1 MTTNKSPA
9 TASYASDLHAPL
21 RENVRLLGDMLGET
35 LREHGGEVLFDRVE
49 RIRRLAVDAR
59 AGRANV
65 GVLTAELATLDGAEL
80 LHVVRAFNQFLN
92 LANIAEQHHRVRMR
106 RQAARA
112 VDQPPAE
119 GSLAALAAAFRQRGV
134 APAALAAAMR
144 GLSVE
149 LVLTAHPTEV
159 TRRTLMHKYDDIA
172 GLLATLDHDDLTPAE
187 RAAALEALR
196 GRVSAAWHT
205 DEIRRARPSPVD
217 EAKWGFA
224 TIEQTLWHALPQFL
238 RELDGWLR
246 ATTGAGL
253 PLDAAPVRFASWM
266 GGDRDGNP
274 FVTHAVTRE
283 VVLLAR
289 WQAAD
294 LFLRDIEQ
302 LQGELSMHAAGAT
315 LRALVGDVRE
325 PYRVILKGLRDRLR
339 NTRAWV
345 EMQLDKQTG
354 DAAHH
359 SHHHAHNQAHNVP
372 ANNPPDIITC
382 DADLRAPLQLVY
394 DSLTACGMGRIADGL
409 LADTLRRVAAFGA
422 CLLRLDIRQEST
434 RHTDAL
440 SAITQWLDIGDYRG
454 WDEVQRQRFLI
465 AELANHRPL
474 TSEDFRASPLRDE
487 NVREVLDTFA
497 MIAAMPRSALGVY
510 VISMAGAPSDVL
522 AVLLLQKNAGAD
534 QSSPPDLLPIV
545 PLFET
550 LADLSGA
557 AATMEALLTIPV
569 YRAHINDYQ
578 QVMIGYSDSAKDAG
592 YLAASWAQY
601 RAQEALTA
609 VCARKNIRLELFHG
623 RGGSISRGGTPT
635 RQALLSQPPGS
646 INGRIRVTEQG
657 EMIRFK
663 LGLAGVALETLEI
676 YVASTLEATL
686 LPPPAPEPVWRALME
701 ELTNISVTSYRD
713 VVRGEPCF
721 VDYFRTVTP
730 ELELQSL
737 ALGSRPAKRRA
748 EGGIETLR
756 AIPWV
761 FAWTQIR
768 LMLPAWLGTD
778 AALAWLR
785 AHPEHAG
792 TFRAMLA
799 QWPYFRSVLDMLEMV
814 LAKTD
819 NGIAAYYEAHL
830 ADDAL
835 KPLGESL
842 RARLDVTVRDL
853 LALIEHQALLE
864 TNPVMQ
870 WSIAVRNPYA
880 DPLHL
885 LQAELIR
892 RHRAAAGNVDPA
904 IALALKVTIA
914 GIAAGMRNTG

>member
-9 TASYASDLHAPL
+9 TEACVPDLHAPL
-21 RENVRLLGDMLGET
+21 RENVRLLGEMLGAT
-35 LREHGGEVLFDRVE
+35 LREHGGAALFDRVE

-59 AGRANV
+59 AGRADA

-119 GSLAALAAAFRQRGV
+119 GSLAALAAALRQRGV

-246 ATTGAGL
+246 ATTGEGL

-302 LQGELSMHAAGAT
+302 LQGELSMHAAGDV
-315 LRALVGDVRE
+315 LRTQVGDVRE

-345 EMQLDKQTG
+345 EMQLDRQDG
-354 DAAHH
+354 DAAHPA
-359 SHHHAHNQAHNVP
+359 HHQAHDVP
-372 ANNPPDIITC
+372 INPLNIITC

-465 AELANHRPL
+465 AEIANHRPL
-474 TSEDFRASPLRDE
+474 TGEDFRASSLCDE

-522 AVLLLQKNAGAD
+522 AVLLLQKNAGAH
-534 QSSPPDLLPIV
+534 QPSPPDLLPIV

-550 LADLSGA
+550 LADLAGA
-557 AATMEALLTIPV
+557 AVTMDALLTLPA
-569 YRAHINDYQ
+569 YRVHIHDYQ

-609 VCARKNIRLELFHG
+609 VCARQHIRLELFHG

-686 LPPPAPEPVWRALME
+686 LPPPAPESSWRALMDA
-701 ELTNISVTSYRD
+701 LSAVAVDSYRAT
-713 VVRGEPCF
+713 VRGEPRF

-737 ALGSRPAKRRA
+737 ALGSRPAKRRVQ
-748 EGGIETLR
+748 GGPDGIETLR

-870 WSIAVRNPYA
+870 WSIAVRNPYT

-892 RHRAAAGNVDPA
+892 RHRAAGGHVDPA
-904 IALALKVTIA
+904 TALALKVTIA